1 MPLSFWS
8 LCLGPRKPLHV
19 LIQLVEVKPA
29 EAWGNWEMPREKVI
43 VNWCEL
49 CQDVSACT
57 FCTALCS
64 MFEVLEHFWNST
76 SSNAFRIFRSYRVCF
91 GRFCEGLTYGR
102 LRRDSCDSGSPECG
116 LVSASGI
123 LMNFPHMVC
132 FSGRFSWYYV
142 QNCSIICSKNVSI
155 CSNVFEGCW
164 GQGGLA
170 WIAWCLRNVHEFLKD
185 SVELLT
191 HSQNLHRRV
200 GELGPSTLTR
210 GSSEFQAH
218 QRSNCLPMS
227 QRFAKCFFDFWR
239 IFTFL
244 AFHVKYP
251 TSNRYLTEV
260 ILCFILL

>member
-29 EAWGNWEMPREKVI
+29 EAWGNWEMLREKVI

-102 LRRDSCDSGSPECG
+102 LRRDSRDSGSPECG

-170 WIAWCLRNVHEFLKD
+170 WIAWCLRNVHEFLKA

-210 GSSEFQAH
+210 GSSEFQAD

-239 IFTFL
+239 IFTVL